1 MAERVTIEVGSA
13 YASGSLKVTV
23 LETGVDDTGDFAT
36 LTVGE
41 RPDLTFTRLHIGET
55 QTIPGLLVL
64 RLAGIAPPGYTPAI
78 ALEVARDR

>member
-13 YASGSLKVTV
+13 YASGSLKVTA

>member
-1 MAERVTIEVGSA
+1 MADRVTIEVGSE
-13 YASGSLKVTV
+13 YASGALKVTV
-23 LETGVDDTGDFAT
+23 LDTGVDDSGDYAT

-41 RPDLTFTRLHIGET
+41 RPDITYTRLHIGET
-55 QTIPGLLVL
+55 QTVPGLLVL